1 MGGARH
7 ACGADGSDGWRR
19 SRRGEACLALLASP
33 CLPRAPPSLWQDGV
47 MARIKTTLSLD
58 EGLVRQIRVRAA
70 RTGRRD
76 SDVMEEV
83 LREGLGS
90 LERLRARASLP
101 QEEALDLA
109 SDVIH
114 EVRGRSSA
122 VADPD
127 GP

>member
-1 MGGARH
+1 GARH

-19 SRRGEACLALLASP
+19 SPVGARRASP
-33 CLPRAPPSLWQDGV
+33 CLPRPCLPRPPPSLWQDGV

-83 LREGLGS
+83 VREGLGS

-101 QEEALDLA
+101 EEEALDLA

-114 EVRGRSSA
+114 EVRGRSRRGA
-122 VADPD
+122 NPD